1 MLKSDYLTNHFLIA
15 MPALADPNFF
25 RTVTYICEHN
35 SDGAM
40 GIVINRP
47 LDIRLGEILRQ
58 VNIEGSDEAIANEPV
73 CMGGPVQYERIFIL
87 HQPLLQW
94 ESTLPITG
102 NLGLSTSRDILTAI
116 AHREF
121 PGRALVALGYAGWG
135 PGQLEEELSQNA
147 WLSGPADDLQGGPSV
162 AGGRMPGAAARILF
176 ETPYEKRWSEAAALL
191 GVDISTLSGEIGHA

>member
-1 MLKSDYLTNHFLIA
+1 MLESGYLTNHFLIA

-58 VNIEGSDEAIANEPV
+58 VNIEGGDDEIANEPV

-87 HQPLLQW
+87 HQPLLHW
-94 ESTLPITG
+94 ESTLPITDT
-102 NLGLSTSRDILTAI
+102 LGLSTSRDILTAI
-116 AHREF
+116 ARREF
-121 PGRALVALGYAGWG
+121 PGQALVALGYAGWG
-135 PGQLEEELSQNA
+135 PGQLEEELAQNA
-147 WLSGPADDLQGGPSV
+147 WLNGQAQG
-162 AGGRMPGAAARILF
+162 ATARILF

-191 GVDISTLSGEIGHA
+191 GVDISNLSGEVGHA

>member
-1 MLKSDYLTNHFLIA
+1 MLESGCLTNHFLIA

-35 SDGAM
+35 DDGAM

-47 LDIRLGEILRQ
+47 LDIRLGEIFRH
-58 VNIEGSDEAIANEPV
+58 VHIEGGDAAIADEPV

-94 ESTLPITG
+94 ESTLPITDT
-102 NLGLSTSRDILTAI
+102 LGLSTSRDILTAI

-121 PGRALVALGYAGWG
+121 PGQALVALGYAGWG
-135 PGQLEEELSQNA
+135 PGQLEEELAQNA
-147 WLSGPADDLQGGPSV
+147 WLNGQADP
-162 AGGRMPGAAARILF
+162 RILF
-176 ETPYEKRWSEAAALL
+176 TTPYEKRWSAAAALL
-191 GVDISTLSGEIGHA
+191 GVNIGNLSGEVGHA

>member
-58 VNIEGSDEAIANEPV
+58 VNIEGSDDEIANELV
-73 CMGGPVQYERIFIL
+73 CMGGPVQYERVFIL
-87 HQPLLQW
+87 HQPLQQW
-94 ESTLPITG
+94 ESTLPITD

-135 PGQLEEELSQNA
+135 PGQLEEELGQNA
-147 WLSGPADDLQGGPSV
+147 WLSGQAD
-162 AGGRMPGAAARILF
+162 ARILF

-191 GVDISTLSGEIGHA
+191 GVDISNLSGEVGHA